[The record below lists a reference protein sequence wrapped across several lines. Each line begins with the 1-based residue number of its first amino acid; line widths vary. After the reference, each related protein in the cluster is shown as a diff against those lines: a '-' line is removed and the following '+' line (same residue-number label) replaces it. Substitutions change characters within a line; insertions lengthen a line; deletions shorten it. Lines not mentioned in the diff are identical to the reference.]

1 MYYKK
6 PNFKA
11 IDIHKKQLMLPGCT
25 EARDNFDR
33 PRLTLYYKNEK
44 L

>member
-11 IDIHKKQLMLPGCT
+11 IDIHKKQLMLPRVYRSKGQ
-25 EARDNFDR
+25 FW
-33 PRLTLYYKNEK
+33 PP
-44 L
+44 